1 MRALIHAAQQ
11 GEAGA
16 DVRVVISNRP
26 GALALERARELGVD
40 TAVVDHTAFTDR
52 AEFEA
57 ALLENLLRHGVEVV
71 CLAGFMRILGRA
83 FIDAFEGRVL
93 NVHPSLLPA
102 FPGLHAARQ
111 ALECGTRVA
120 GCTVHLVTEE
130 MDAGPILSQAT
141 VPVYEDDTE
150 ASLQARI
157 QVEEHRVYPMALDWI
172 CQNRV
177 VFEGRRARIQEQ
189 GDG

>member
-1 MRALIHAAQQ
+1 
-11 GEAGA
+11 
-16 DVRVVISNRP
+16 
-26 GALALERARELGVD
+26 
-40 TAVVDHTAFTDR
+40 
-52 AEFEA
+52 
-57 ALLENLLRHGVEVV
+57 
-71 CLAGFMRILGRA
+71 
-83 FIDAFEGRVL
+83 
-93 NVHPSLLPA
+93 
-102 FPGLHAARQ
+102 
-111 ALECGTRVA
+111 
-120 GCTVHLVTEE
+120 